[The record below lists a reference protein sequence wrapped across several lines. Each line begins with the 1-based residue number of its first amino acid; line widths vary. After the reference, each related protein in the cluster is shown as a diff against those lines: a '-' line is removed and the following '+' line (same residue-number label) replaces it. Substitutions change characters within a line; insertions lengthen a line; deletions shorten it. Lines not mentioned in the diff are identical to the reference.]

1 MGTPLARLLVDGGN
15 EVYVTSRQQHVK
27 AGRIHFIQ
35 GNAKDL
41 SFLAS
46 VLKQEQ
52 YDAVVDFMSYTT
64 NEFERRYRLF
74 LDSTQQYVFISSAR
88 VFAESAQPL
97 TEDSPR
103 LLDTSTDLAYLE
115 TDEYGLAKARQED
128 LLKKNGRKNYTI
140 VRPSVTYNDYRLQ
153 LGALEKENWLYR
165 AMHGRSIVFSED
177 IACKLTAMTHGD
189 DVAKAIASLIGN
201 KKAYGMS
208 FNVASDQSY
217 TWSEILDFYLSALRS
232 KGIDFKVVMS
242 KETIKMKDTR
252 FVYQVKYARRF
263 NRVFCIKALKDVGD
277 ADFRSPKEGVGEVLG
292 HFLEKPMFLPID
304 WRYEAWSD
312 RISGEYTP
320 LSEIPSIRNKVM
332 YICYRNHVEVLYCIL
347 MKVWNLCKIRS

>member
-128 LLKKNGRKNYTI
+128 LFLN
-140 VRPSVTYNDYRLQ
+140 
-153 LGALEKENWLYR
+153 
-165 AMHGRSIVFSED
+165 
-177 IACKLTAMTHGD
+177 
-189 DVAKAIASLIGN
+189 
-201 KKAYGMS
+201 
-208 FNVASDQSY
+208 
-217 TWSEILDFYLSALRS
+217 SATL
-232 KGIDFKVVMS
+232 
-242 KETIKMKDTR
+242 
-252 FVYQVKYARRF
+252 
-263 NRVFCIKALKDVGD
+263 
-277 ADFRSPKEGVGEVLG
+277 
-292 HFLEKPMFLPID
+292 
-304 WRYEAWSD
+304 
-312 RISGEYTP
+312 
-320 LSEIPSIRNKVM
+320 
-332 YICYRNHVEVLYCIL
+332 
-347 MKVWNLCKIRS
+347 